1 MRIAVFDPFCGV
13 SGNMILGALLDS
25 GLDASLLK
33 DMLRGLDLP
42 EWDLSAETVHRGGLK
57 GTHVEVSV
65 PEETAARHLS
75 DILDTVSRSRLPEG
89 VRNNIILAFGKL
101 ADAESEA
108 HGIPVDSVHFH
119 EVGAMDAIIDIAG
132 AFCGMHLLGIERVYS
147 TPVATGVGTVE
158 CSHGTIPVP
167 APATL
172 RILTGV
178 PTSPSGIPFEITTP
192 TGAAILATAV
202 QSWTAVPPGMIS
214 AATGYGAGTRELSR
228 PNLLRLTLGDT
239 VRKGSWKDDRCV
251 EIRTVLD
258 DLDPRTWPEAAGR
271 ILNSGAVDC
280 YASVCIGKKGRPAL
294 EVTVICDEPSRD
306 DVVRCIFRNTT
317 TLGVRMDTFSRAV
330 LERDFQRV
338 QTEFGP
344 ITMKRAFMDGSLLR
358 AEPEY
363 EECASAAGEHGVS
376 VREVMIAARCAARKD
391 GKGS

>member
-25 GLDASLLK
+25 GLEVSVLK
-33 DMLRGLDLP
+33 DMLRGVDLP
-42 EWDLSAETVHRGGLK
+42 EWDLSAETVHRGGLR
-57 GTHVEVSV
+57 GTHVAVSV
-65 PEETAARHLS
+65 PEENTARHLS
-75 DILDTVSRSRLPEG
+75 DILDIVSRSRLPEE
-89 VRNNIILAFGKL
+89 VQNNTILAFRKL
-101 ADAESEA
+101 AEAESRA
-108 HGIPVDSVHFH
+108 HGIPEDRVHFH

-132 AFCGMHLLGIERVYS
+132 AFCGLHLLGVERVYS
-147 TPVATGVGTVE
+147 SPVATGTGTVE
-158 CSHGTIPVP
+158 CAHGTIPVP

-178 PTSPSGIPFEITTP
+178 PTSPSGIPFEIATP

-202 QSWTAVPPGMIS
+202 QSWTAVPPGMIP
-214 AATGYGAGTRELSR
+214 ATSGYGAGTRELSR

-239 VRKGSWKDDRCV
+239 VQEGSWKEDRCV

-258 DLDPRTWPEAAGR
+258 DMDPRTWPDAAEK
-271 ILNSGAVDC
+271 ILESGAVDC
-280 YASVCIGKKGRPAL
+280 YAAVCMGKKGRPAL
-294 EVTVICDEPSRD
+294 EVTVICHEPSKD
-306 DVVRCIFRNTT
+306 QVIRCIFRNTT
-317 TLGVRMDTFSRAV
+317 TLGVRTDTFSRA
-330 LERDFQRV
+330 LLDRDFQRV

-344 ITMKRAFMDGSLLR
+344 ITLKRAFMDGSLLR

-363 EECASAAGEHGVS
+363 EECASAAREQGVS